1 MNERS
6 ERATQDQGGGRP
18 RERGGGSRSA
28 APAEPAA
35 DWYVA
40 DTYANDPYAA
50 EAFGSADPYGA
61 IDLPGAGPDET
72 DTPEGSA
79 AVPGGPGRPT
89 DPALRL
95 TAPAP
100 RWASIAAEVAA
111 GAATVPEATA
121 EVPAEAAPEASAAAP
136 AEEDAG
142 SGKPGGQPRWQ
153 VPSEPEPVED
163 YVGVDALLS
172 ATGSGSGSG
181 DSTES
186 TDPADGPAD
195 DEERPA
201 PGPHPYV

>member
-61 IDLPGAGPDET
+61 VDLPGAGPDET

-79 AVPGGPGRPT
+79 AVPGQPNREPDAT
-89 DPALRL
+89 VQL

-111 GAATVPEATA
+111 E
-121 EVPAEAAPEASAAAP
+121 
-136 AEEDAG
+136 
-142 SGKPGGQPRWQ
+142 
-153 VPSEPEPVED
+153 
-163 YVGVDALLS
+163 
-172 ATGSGSGSG
+172 
-181 DSTES
+181 
-186 TDPADGPAD
+186 ADGTVEAED
-195 DEERPA
+195 GAED
-201 PGPHPYV
+201 GP